1 MSLLVYFD
9 TNIFDNL
16 IKKTGGVAEADE
28 RRLYAAVSSRRL
40 TIVISH
46 TNIREAL
53 AALESR
59 PDVARAQ
66 LNLIVS
72 LADWDRLVRLSPEI
86 LEDDIRHF
94 AFNGEGANTPF
105 VKETTYIRSML
116 RRVIDGRMGGKE
128 LEAVIHEDRDQ
139 KRTFLDRV
147 KKVRAET
154 TRGLEDLRKIGE
166 IPSFEQFFRDGA
178 AEHLLPFIRSF
189 GIAEECERR
198 GIDKLLRIPSV
209 RAMIGLGMSFIYR
222 TAVEGK
228 APKGSDLRDLQHAPA
243 AATAA
248 DIFVTHDEEFAF
260 MLGRVPIKG
269 FRVMKLHELLEEM
282 ER

>member
-1 MSLLVYFD
+1 MSLLVYLD

-16 IKKTGGVAEADE
+16 IKKTGGVTQTDQT
-28 RRLYAAVSSRRL
+28 RLHAAVSSQQL

-46 TNIREAL
+46 TNIRETL
-53 AALESR
+53 GALESR
-59 PDVARAQ
+59 PDIARTQ
-66 LNLIVS
+66 LGLILS

-105 VKETTYIRSML
+105 VRDTTHIRSIL
-116 RRVIDGRMGGKE
+116 QGVIDGRMSGKE
-128 LEAVIHEDRDQ
+128 LEAVIHEDREQ
-139 KRTFLDRV
+139 KRTFVDRV
-147 KKVRAET
+147 KEVRAET
-154 TRGLEDLRKIGE
+154 TRALEDLKKIGE
-166 IPSFEQFFRDGA
+166 IPSFEKLFRDGA
-178 AEHLLPFIRSF
+178 QEHLLPFVRSF

-198 GIDKLLRIPSV
+198 GLDKLLRIPSV
-209 RAMIGLGMSFIYR
+209 RAMIGFGMSFIYR
-222 TAVEGK
+222 TAVERK

-243 AATAA
+243 AAAAA

-269 FRVMKLHELLEEM
+269 FRVMGLHELLEAI